1 MNEMFAADVRNWF
14 ADLAIGAKAQ
24 TQEIKFGNHNWER
37 ASVFDNGVR
46 DGIPTVNVHYL
57 KKIARLAGFEVQ
69 HRDFVL
75 GDYYYDVFR
84 GEDFVIFNGVKFT
97 GFDNTLTEQERNLRK
112 VEEAEARKKKEEEE
126 DD

>member
-1 MNEMFAADVRNWF
+1 MNEKLAADVRNWF
-14 ADLAIGAKAQ
+14 ADLAVGAKAQ
-24 TQEIKFGNHNWER
+24 AQEIKFGDRNWEC

-57 KKIARLAGFEVQ
+57 KKIATLAGFEVQ

-97 GFDNTLTEQERNLRK
+97 GFNNTLTEQEREFRK
-112 VEEAEARKKKEEEE
+112 AEEAEAKKKEEE